1 VLLKTASLRGLTPEI
16 QENASGTHVHP
27 MVVFCGEKQ
36 EGQNEV
42 HRADR
47 SF

>member
-1 VLLKTASLRGLTPEI
+1 VLVKRASLRGLTPEI
-16 QENASGTHVHP
+16 RENTSGTAVHP
-27 MVVFCGEKQ
+27 MVVWSGEKQ

-42 HRADR
+42 HRAER